1 MVNPISR
8 GAALGLLALTFALPV
23 RAADT
28 LLTLTPRPGATL
40 RILVDKP
47 ANPTGS
53 VILFAGN
60 DGVLDLDERGNIG
73 SGLKYNHLIRTRASY
88 VAAGY
93 ATFTPDVA
101 SDLKGTASF
110 RDGDSFA
117 GDLALVVREARKLGK
132 PVAVIGT
139 SRGARSVAAV
149 LVKQAAV
156 QPDAAV
162 ISSGVLMSHDKFGSA
177 SSMGDWSRVRIPVL
191 LLRHAQDDC
200 RVTPPGDADRF
211 KLLLAAS
218 PRVDIITMSGG
229 GPATPT
235 DKCGAEHYHGFY
247 GIDDKV
253 VQATVNWL
261 KANMK

>member
-1 MVNPISR
+1 MFGR
-8 GAALGLLALTFALPV
+8 ATAALLAAAFALPAQ
-23 RAADT
+23 AAET
-28 LLTLTPRPGATL
+28 LLTLQPRSGVTL
-40 RILVDKP
+40 RVLTDRP
-47 ANPTGS
+47 ANPIGT
-53 VILFAGN
+53 VILFGGN
-60 DGVLDLDERGNIG
+60 DGVIDLDERGNIA

-101 SDLKGTASF
+101 SDLKGTAMF
-110 RDGDSFA
+110 RFGDSFP
-117 GDLALVVREARKLGK
+117 GDLALVVQEARKLGK

-139 SRGARSVAAV
+139 SRGALSVAAV

-218 PRVDIITMSGG
+218 PRVDIVTMSGG
-229 GPATPT
+229 GPANPSA

-253 VQATVNWL
+253 VQTTVDWL
-261 KANMK
+261 RANMK